1 MTFSSL
7 VKLYKAKLFSLG
19 YGTAVKSEHKTKAL
33 DYDGDVYTV
42 LVRDRALRK
51 LARRN
56 SQAQQAS
63 DAVLPYL
70 R

>member
-1 MTFSSL
+1 MTFLSL
-7 VKLYKAKLFSLG
+7 VKLCKAKIFSLG
-19 YGTAVKSEHKTKAL
+19 FDAAVKSDRQTTAL
-33 DYDGDVYTV
+33 DYRGDVYTV

-51 LARRN
+51 LAHRN
-56 SQAQQAS
+56 SRAQQAS